1 MKKLFAFLKNRG
13 FTLVEALVATIIAGY
28 CILPIMGTLHMGVQ
42 KTQGFD
48 HYEKL
53 RLLARSRLNK
63 ELSVGAFDHT
73 AIDTTTTFHY
83 VYYNT
88 DAEPQLLTIDTNI
101 ASGSTASAGTF
112 LNIATVSSILYSYK
126 VSVAI
131 KENLQLGTSTQN
143 IQSDYLKSISGLK
156 ALTVKAEL
164 EYNDNVGAELEIDP
178 SDPASPPLP
187 SISLFSLLN
196 LPSFSDDYI
205 WISNPKNVEI
215 IAIDPISRTKVDSF
229 LLRLDDTTKP
239 RDDGANDGAR
249 PWNIAVHP
257 NQKFIAIQCKHKIK
271 ALNIDPE
278 SQWYGLAK
286 EIWPMNTVYNKDG
299 STTNIGTIDPAYS
312 FKLADVNKDDKNKAA
327 EDRSIVFRPDGKM
340 CYVAAHEE
348 KMVFAFVA
356 SNTENWTNLALTNK
370 TTFTTTTDKSS
381 FLHAGNDGYLYSGP
395 TDIDPK
401 VVFRFPMYSPNPLAN
416 PEKIDDPDSNEKV
429 EGIATTPDGKE
440 FYILWDKSIIT
451 RHDSR
456 TGAKIGGTTIT
467 PTDASKH
474 LKDITLSA
482 DGRYLAMMD
491 PTDAAGKG
499 GMFVLNLSTNPI
511 TSVNYNF
518 NTQVPAILKRATP
531 DAIKKTG
538 VNYVLFAPQS
548 QDFVFD
554 DITKPNIFA
563 VDIPGLTS
571 DSYTSSLPADRVINF
586 ATSDKSEVAMN
597 LRFPQFVLVGTADKS
612 IQFLDVNTG
621 KTVETKKIDLEAVPV
636 DAAISPQGE
645 KLKVVFGSA
654 RAGVDTYDIPT
665 RIRTQNA
672 HGAQQMYEVA
682 IPNTYFHTSASETYF
697 STLDKH
703 STLSWANGYWA
714 NVPLPGTPPADYRMP
729 NNVDFS
735 CDWVPQNMVPLTN
748 GGFLYLFKKAD
759 GSTCLEWVGNRPW
772 GPLVNN
778 YERFARWYSIYSAPQ
793 TTLNRPAT
801 MPSTSG
807 SIDNGVGT
815 ITLLKNATFP
825 DGYKITRVKFNST
838 AACSGRS
845 ITPVI
850 VEVSGST
857 FTIRDIGNPITV
869 SSTAHDEA
877 VTWERGGKISANYL
891 VGWWNG
897 INSTANAGVVKWNT
911 NASGLF
917 VSDYGS
923 IAAIGST
930 IADTYSGSVRD
941 YEIQFQG
948 DPPPPEPRFPPLN
961 AVNIAVSPDDRYLAI
976 ETIGAPNQIHLYDF
990 AANNFYQETQL
1001 NGLVI
1006 DYRSNGADVISS
1018 VANTCSLSVA
1028 NPSLASGIKLANSI
1042 TSRDIWGSHKDWP
1055 GNYYYNSGSI
1065 STQMEAR
1072 RDASKR
1078 FFGYF
1083 VPTSNFSTLA
1093 VAHRDPHRL
1102 WFGSSQWSNIGLL
1115 SSSDN
1120 VSTNTKDSF
1129 GYSPK
1134 LFFPTQIQLNHMT
1147 NGGERLIGLFT
1158 MTSAADVAP
1167 TQTTGASYDL
1177 NRNELSGWDKIASTS
1192 TRPFEFKPTW
1202 LRTYNLT
1209 GCDNDPISAMVWSRD
1224 MGNPILFHLD
1234 TVQDDFWAIKP
1245 GVTAPTRF
1253 DMGGTYNT
1261 LDRQLVISD
1270 DGQKLIF
1277 AKEDTNEVVFI
1288 DIANPASFSFNGAT
1302 RTVSTLTGFGSIA
1315 RIATMTATPK
1325 VLATLPFNRYK
1336 STPHSGSYQQVA
1348 TLSVNISGLQ
1358 NAALASGGIYILG
1371 GAPTING
1378 AFGGSVTVD
1387 GTPTDKIFKFDPTY
1401 TYAPG
1406 FAITPLVATLT
1417 RAVKRHAV
1425 VAYDNEVYV
1434 FNGRY
1439 DATNNTSWVQKFNPT
1454 TGMVS
1459 SSIDPVTT
1467 TLEDII
1473 VSRTMTSGSAPTPT
1487 IVTHTGSVYTS
1498 PGIPPANCEGWRAFD
1513 GTHNS
1518 YPYQWSPTTAGQTV
1532 KYNAG
1537 NAEQAFM
1544 VNKIKVSNY
1553 DVSAS
1558 SDAMKTFDFLGD
1570 STPLLTGK
1578 TMTTY
1583 NSTQEFAIPSPGI
1596 YQTYS
1601 LKALTKWDGG
1611 TSAGFTVSEIQFILA
1626 GLRRISPLGTPT
1638 AKDHTNRIYTYSNG
1652 TIVKASHQEATSDT
1666 EAAWRA
1672 FDGTAAGNPNQWDT
1686 NSGSFATNPPWL
1698 SVDLGAGKE
1707 DLVDVIRFIY
1717 EINDQG
1723 LKTFKFQG
1731 SNVANPG
1738 TASDSADWVTLNLG
1752 GSNVPTTTN
1761 ARAWF
1766 HYHVTNPGKYR
1777 HYRIVCLSSWGTDI
1791 ELWEMEMFS
1800 TVSPPPPAGTKLTKT
1815 LFDNRSENAVADS
1828 AACVTPYGI
1837 MIAGGGSSNCLI
1849 YWPHGIDDYT
1859 DNSDYSLGIS
1869 KSLPPLPANRSYHNL
1884 IWHKG
1889 RVFRVGGSD
1898 GTALNSIDVFSF
1910 DTNAWTN
1917 VPLTTVASFPVNGA
1931 QLKRDNAAACSL
1943 GDEIFM
1949 FGGYDGAALKN
1960 DAIAWNPETGNIR
1973 LLGAMPM
1980 AGNYAKS
1987 AVACGSSI
1995 YLIGGATNATSGGT
2009 AGIWKFTP

>member
-28 CILPIMGTLHMGVQ
+28 CILPIMGTLHMGVK

-73 AIDTTTTFHY
+73 AIDTTTTYHY

-164 EYNDNVGAELEIDP
+164 EYNDNVGTELEIDP
-178 SDPASPPLP
+178 SDPNSPPLP

-215 IAIDPISRTKVDSF
+215 IAIDPMSRTKVDSF
-229 LLRLDDTTKP
+229 LLRLDDITKP

-249 PWNIAVHP
+249 PWNIAIHP
-257 NQKFIAIQCKHKIK
+257 NQKFIAIQCKNKIK

-286 EIWPMNTVYNKDG
+286 EIWPMNTIYNKDG
-299 STTNIGTIDPAYS
+299 TTTNISTIEPAYGL
-312 FKLADVNKDDKNKAA
+312 KLADVNKDDKNKAA

-348 KMVFAFVA
+348 KMIFAFVA
-356 SNTENWTNLALTNK
+356 SNTENWVNLALINK
-370 TTFTTTTDKSS
+370 TAFTTTTDKSS

-395 TDIDPK
+395 TDLN
-401 VVFRFPMYSPNPLAN
+401 VVFRFPMYAPNPLVN
-416 PEKIDDPDSNEKV
+416 PEKIDDPDSDEKV
-429 EGIATTPDGKE
+429 EGCATTSDGKE

-467 PTDASKH
+467 PTDASKN
-474 LKDITLSA
+474 LKDITLSD

-499 GMFVLNLSTNPI
+499 GMFVLNLSINPI
-511 TSVNYNF
+511 TSVNYNL

-538 VNYVLFAPQS
+538 VNYVLFSPQS

-563 VDIPGLTS
+563 VDIPGLIT
-571 DSYTSSLPADRVINF
+571 DSYTSSLPPDRVINF
-586 ATSDKSEVAMN
+586 ATIDKSEVAMN
-597 LRFPQFVLVGTADKS
+597 LRIPQFVLVGTADKS

-645 KLKVVFGSA
+645 KLKVVFGNA
-654 RAGVDTYDIPT
+654 RAGVDTFDIPT

-672 HGAQQMYEVA
+672 YGAQQMYEVA
-682 IPNTYFHTSASETYF
+682 IPNTYFHTDPNQTHF

-703 STLSWANGYWA
+703 STNTLLNGYWA
-714 NVPLPGTPPADYRMP
+714 DVPLPGTPPSDYRMP
-729 NNVDFS
+729 NDVDFS
-735 CDWVPQNMVPLTN
+735 CDWVPQNMVSLTN

-759 GSTCLEWVGNRPW
+759 GSTCLDWVGKRPW
-772 GPLVNN
+772 GTYVDN
-778 YERFARWYSIYSAPQ
+778 YERFARWYNLKSLTLKLPWSI
-793 TTLNRPAT
+793 
-801 MPSTSG
+801 
-807 SIDNGVGT
+807 SI
-815 ITLLKNATFP
+815 
-825 DGYKITRVKFNST
+825 T
-838 AACSGRS
+838 AANIDGWNGRIELLRHLS
-845 ITPVI
+845 FPNGSKVTHIAFDAAATGKSLTPVI
-850 VEVSGST
+850 VEIAGGVN
-857 FTIRDIGNPITV
+857 TIRDIGSPISV
-869 SSTAHDEA
+869 SATGVQTHAI
-877 VTWERGGKISANYL
+877 TWLNGGVLSANRYP
-891 VGWWNG
+891 GWWHGSGTTTNVG
-897 INSTANAGVVKWNT
+897 LINYSDSLAGP
-911 NASGLF
+911 F
-917 VSDYGS
+917 ISDYS
-923 IAAIGST
+923 APGST
-930 IADTYSGSVRD
+930 QTTHSEIPSLALGATISDPVYPPGAQRAYKAQFIA
-941 YEIQFQG
+941 EIPG
-948 DPPPPEPRFPPLN
+948 NFPPLN
-961 AVNIAVSPDDRYLAI
+961 AVNISVSPDDRYLAI
-976 ETIGAPNQIHLYDF
+976 ETIGTPNQIHLYDF

-1001 NGLVI
+1001 NGLLT
-1006 DYRSNGADVISS
+1006 DYRDRTSPFAVYSGNASS
-1018 VANTCSLSVA
+1018 
-1028 NPSLASGIKLANSI
+1028 KLLFPTAGCRKLVQAFTGNE
-1042 TSRDIWGSHKDWP
+1042 IWGALRTTP
-1055 GNYYYNSGSI
+1055 LNYSWDFAAT
-1065 STQMEAR
+1065 STQIIPNNAMYTR
-1072 RDASKR
+1072 I
-1078 FFGYF
+1078 FGYLRPESEISQVGLFHNDSTRLFLGSSF
-1083 VPTSNFSTLA
+1083 VPQIGDWRPAAPGFY
-1093 VAHRDPHRL
+1093 
-1102 WFGSSQWSNIGLL
+1102 GSPMK
-1115 SSSDN
+1115 
-1120 VSTNTKDSF
+1120 TA
-1129 GYSPK
+1129 
-1134 LFFPTQIQLNHMT
+1134 
-1147 NGGERLIGLFT
+1147 FT
-1158 MTSAADVAP
+1158 MKIGQSEFVQAEHDQDDGNTGLAILKTSDAGAALFAALTHQATGRWSSPAAP
-1167 TQTTGASYDL
+1167 WADIPEKETMPLRFTPA
-1177 NRNELSGWDKIASTS
+1177 
-1192 TRPFEFKPTW
+1192 W

-1209 GCDNDPISAMVWSRD
+1209 GCDNDQVSAMVWSRD
-1224 MGNPILFHLD
+1224 LGNPLLFHLD
-1234 TVQDDFWAIKP
+1234 TIQDDFWAIRP
-1245 GVTAPTRF
+1245 GNTAPTRF
-1253 DMGGTYNT
+1253 DMGGTFNT
-1261 LDRQLVISD
+1261 SDRQLAVSD

-1302 RTVSTLTGFGSIA
+1302 RAVSTLTGFGSIA

-1348 TLSVNISGLQ
+1348 TLSVNISGIN

-1371 GAPTING
+1371 GSPTING

-1406 FAITPLVATLT
+1406 TTISPLVATLT
-1417 RAVKRHAV
+1417 RPIKRHAV
-1425 VAYDNEVYV
+1425 AAYDNEVFV

-1439 DATNNTSWVQKFNPT
+1439 TATDNTSWVQKFNPT
-1454 TGMVS
+1454 TGEVMS
-1459 SSIDPVTT
+1459 SFDPVAVTT
-1467 TLEDII
+1467 TEFQVTLNSGSLPTPVAITSSGNFDGSYPAIDAFDNDEGDAAQLQ
-1473 VSRTMTSGSAPTPT
+1473 SGQTSGWIA
-1487 IVTHTGSVYTS
+1487 
-1498 PGIPPANCEGWRAFD
+1498 
-1513 GTHNS
+1513 
-1518 YPYQWSPTTAGQTV
+1518 
-1532 KYNAG
+1532 YNAG
-1537 NAEQAFM
+1537 NDSLKFIA
-1544 VNKIKVSNY
+1544 NKVAINNRHNTTFDKCMKDYKIFGSNSPGTFPTGWTEIMNHTIPKGSWIYTSTNSGTSVTGNSSPPYGPYFHSFTNTTAYRYYLVQFLNNYAGTDLGICREIILFHENVKKLSPVS
-1553 DVSAS
+1553 VSAS
-1558 SDAMKTFDFLGD
+1558 DA
-1570 STPLLTGK
+1570 
-1578 TMTTY
+1578 
-1583 NSTQEFAIPSPGI
+1583 
-1596 YQTYS
+1596 
-1601 LKALTKWDGG
+1601 DG
-1611 TSAGFTVSEIQFILA
+1611 
-1626 GLRRISPLGTPT
+1626 
-1638 AKDHTNRIYTYSNG
+1638 
-1652 TIVKASHQEATSDT
+1652 SHPATH
-1666 EAAWRA
+1666 A
-1672 FDGTAAGNPNQWDT
+1672 FDGNTSTEWDSAATPPSELIMDMGAGNSFPLQIIRMLCSTDGRVKQFSLAGSNDNFTTQTIININGASPTGCPNTGSWQTYYLDNSIAYRYYKFKAEVSHDT
-1686 NSGSFATNPPWL
+1686 VAP
-1698 SVDLGAGKE
+1698 D
-1707 DLVDVIRFIY
+1707 I
-1717 EINDQG
+1717 EINELELYSMQ
-1723 LKTFKFQG
+1723 TT
-1731 SNVANPG
+1731 SAAAPG
-1738 TASDSADWVTLNLG
+1738 PV
-1752 GSNVPTTTN
+1752 
-1761 ARAWF
+1761 
-1766 HYHVTNPGKYR
+1766 
-1777 HYRIVCLSSWGTDI
+1777 
-1791 ELWEMEMFS
+1791 M
-1800 TVSPPPPAGTKLTKT
+1800 TKT
-1815 LFDNRSENAVADS
+1815 LLDNRSQNIVCDT
-1828 AACVTPYGI
+1828 AACATPYGI
-1837 MIAGGGSSNCLI
+1837 MVAGGGSTNCII
-1849 YWPHGIDDYT
+1849 YWPHGIDNYT
-1859 DNSDYSLGIS
+1859 DNASYSLGIS

-1917 VPLTTVASFPVNGA
+1917 VSLTTVASFPVNGA

-1949 FGGYDGAALKN
+1949 FGGYDGTALKN
-1960 DAIAWNPETGNIR
+1960 DAIAWNPETGNVR